1 MLVVRG
7 IRSMTCFLR
16 LEAWLAKMLLIAPE
30 VAVCL
35 VQVHLGIRKSKA
47 VNFSQPRK
55 FFLILCR
62 CIFQLLAS
70 FLVIVKTVTKH
81 LVIDE
86 SDTAE
91 GLGKHNLL
99 FCCRV

>member
-1 MLVVRG
+1 
-7 IRSMTCFLR
+7 MTCFLR